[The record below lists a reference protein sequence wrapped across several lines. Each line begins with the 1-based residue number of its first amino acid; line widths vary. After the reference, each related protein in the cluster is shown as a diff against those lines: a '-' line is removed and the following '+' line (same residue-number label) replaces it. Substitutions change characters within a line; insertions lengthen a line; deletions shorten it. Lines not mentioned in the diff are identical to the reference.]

1 VTIHLGPQQV
11 LRFWFGE
18 GAQRGSRQRRWFEKS
33 AEFDGEVRARF
44 LRLYEQLAAA
54 PQTWLGDAEQC
65 LARIVVLDQFPRNMF
80 RGTPRAFAADGLA
93 REAARHALARSYD
106 RGMKP
111 VERMFCYLPLEH
123 SEAMEDQELA
133 CALTEPL
140 AAFAETSDAHAY
152 ALKHRDVIRRFARF
166 PHRNAILGRTSTPE
180 ETEFLKQPGSSF

>member
-1 VTIHLGPQQV
+1 MKNHLDPAHV

-33 AEFDGEVRARF
+33 AEFDSEVRSRF
-44 LRLYEQLAAA
+44 MPLYEQLAAA
-54 PQTWLGDAEQC
+54 PQAWLGGAGEC

-106 RGMKP
+106 RAMQP

-123 SEAMEDQELA
+123 SEALEDQDLA

-140 AAFAETSDAHAY
+140 RSFAETSDAHEY
-152 ALKHRDVIRRFARF
+152 ALKHRDVIRRFGRF
-166 PHRNAILGRTSTPE
+166 PHRNAILGRASTPE
-180 ETEFLKQPGSSF
+180 EIEFLKQPGSSF

>member
-1 VTIHLGPQQV
+1 MTYHLDARQV

-18 GAQRGSRQRRWFEKS
+18 GAQHGSRQRRWFEKN
-33 AEFDGEVRARF
+33 ADFDGEIRAGF
-44 LRLYEQLAAA
+44 LPLYERLAAA
-54 PQTWLGDAEQC
+54 PQEWLGAAGDC

-93 REAARHALARSYD
+93 REATRHALARFYD

-123 SEAMEDQELA
+123 SEAIEDQDLA

-140 AAFAETSDAHAY
+140 RSFPETADAHEY
-152 ALKHRDVIRRFARF
+152 ALKHREVIRRFGRF
-166 PHRNAILGRTSTPE
+166 PHRNAILGRASTPE
-180 ETEFLKQPGSSF
+180 EIEFLGQPGSSF